1 MIALCSILDFDL
13 SQEACH
19 LAIRDSGGLD
29 LLINLLETNDV
40 KCKIGALRI
49 LREISK
55 NTQTRTAIVD
65 LAGKIQYVHSRVTTA
80 CLGNSRL
87 KATIISIPM
96 YKVPSGKL
104 NTICTQENIPRVK
117 FQLCY
122 VIIVY
127 GSKIEH

>member
-1 MIALCSILDFDL
+1 MVCLWLVVSTLVFDVQIGNQTSTVIALCSILDFDL

-65 LAGKIQYVHSRVTTA
+65 LAGESHCIA
-80 CLGNSRL
+80 DL
-87 KATIISIPM
+87 
-96 YKVPSGKL
+96 
-104 NTICTQENIPRVK
+104 
-117 FQLCY
+117 
-122 VIIVY
+122 
-127 GSKIEH
+127 